1 MVTGI
6 RNEEAPPWSNE
17 PLPRMAHCDSG
28 SLQLCGHHVLTNTQ
42 IQIHQSKYKYTNPI
56 TNTSI
61 QYKYLPLP
69 RIVYNFH
76 WACAYK
82 YKNPFTNNIS
92 TFTKY
97 FVFFFCCKKWKLGRN
112 QECKYLSRLRQT

>member
-17 PLPRMAHCDSG
+17 PLPRMVHCDSG

-42 IQIHQSKYKYTNPI
+42 IQIHQSNYKYIKAN
-56 TNTSI
+56 TNTLI

-69 RIVYNFH
+69 RIVYSLQ
-76 WACAYK
+76 WTCAYK
-82 YKNPFTNNIS
+82 YKNPFTNNFPFLQNILVIS
-92 TFTKY
+92 FSKSGNW
-97 FVFFFCCKKWKLGRN
+97 V
-112 QECKYLSRLRQT
+112 

>member
-42 IQIHQSKYKYTNPI
+42 IQIHQSKYKYNNPN
-56 TNTSI
+56 TNTPIRI
-61 QYKYLPLP
+61 Q
-69 RIVYNFH
+69 
-76 WACAYK
+76 
-82 YKNPFTNNIS
+82 IS
-92 TFTKY
+92 TLAQDCLQFTVVDLCLQIQTHLTII
-97 FVFFFCCKKWKLGRN
+97 FQLLQNILVVFFAKIGNW
-112 QECKYLSRLRQT
+112 YQTKNANI